1 MSKLDLC
8 WQLPFFNNLF
18 NLFTLNFSSFLLLA
32 ASSLVAQPLKAQEI
46 KQLEVQKVHSATL
59 KTVSIST
66 EPLKNSKVETKAISA
81 AKSLLTIS
89 PAIGSLDS
97 LRSPV
102 AIGEKTANHSLE
114 SITVKQFEVV
124 GSTVFSQKELQAVT
138 APFIDRPLSF
148 ADLFQARSAIT
159 QLYTDHGY
167 INSGAYIPPQEL
179 QDGTVTIQVVE
190 GELET
195 INVTGTERL
204 NPDYIRSRIEVA
216 GSKPVKI
223 DSLLEALQMLRL
235 DPLIENVS
243 AELSAGVRPGTSILD
258 VQIQEADAFTVFTQ
272 VDNQGPP
279 SVGTNEISAGL
290 SHGNLFGFGDRF
302 DFSYSHTEGR
312 NSFDAT
318 YAIPI
323 NARNGKLRFAL
334 GTNFNEVIEE
344 PFNTLDIQSNYRYY
358 ELDFRQSLILKPTQE
373 LAIGIS
379 LSYQNSKTSLLDTPF
394 PLARGADEDGKT
406 KISAVRFWQEWV
418 ARNEEQV
425 IALRSQLSVGL
436 DFFDATLDKDA
447 PDSSFFAWRGQA
459 QWVRR
464 LDEDFLFILRGDIQL
479 APQAL
484 VPLEQFQLADANTV
498 IGYPQNV
505 AVGDNGLFA
514 AAELR
519 IPIMRIRRIDG
530 VIQLTP
536 FFNIGTVWNSDDIEI
551 NYQTLPA
558 IGLGLNFTAGD
569 RFNARCYWGIPLV
582 DVELGSEETSLQ
594 EKGIYFLFNYNF
606 F

>member
-1 MSKLDLC
+1 MSKLDVC
-8 WQLPFFNNLF
+8 WQLSFLNNLF
-18 NLFTLNFSSFLLLA
+18 NLFTLNFFSFLLLA

-46 KQLEVQKVHSATL
+46 KQFEVQKVNNTALT
-59 KTVSIST
+59 TVSTST
-66 EPLKNSKVETKAISA
+66 ERLHVETKAISK
-81 AKSLLTIS
+81 AKSF
-89 PAIGSLDS
+89 GSLDS
-97 LRSPV
+97 LRFPI
-102 AIGEKTANHSLE
+102 ARGEKTANQRLE
-114 SITVKQFEVV
+114 SITVKKFEIV
-124 GSTVFSQKELQAVT
+124 GSTVFSQQELQAVT

-148 ADLFQARSAIT
+148 AELFQVRSAIT
-159 QLYTDHGY
+159 KLYTDRGY

-179 QDGTVTIQVVE
+179 QNGTVIIQVLE
-190 GELET
+190 GELEA
-195 INVTGTERL
+195 INVTGTKRL
-204 NPDYIRSRIEVA
+204 NPNYIRRRIEVA
-216 GSKPVKI
+216 ASKPVKI
-223 DSLLEALQMLRL
+223 DSLLEALQILRL

-258 VQIQEADAFTVFTQ
+258 VQIQEADALTVFTQ
-272 VDNQGPP
+272 VNNQGPP
-279 SVGTNEISAGL
+279 SVGTNQISAGL

-302 DFSYSHTEGR
+302 DFSYTHTKGR

-318 YAIPI
+318 YAIPV
-323 NARNGKLRFAL
+323 NARNSKLRFAL

-344 PFNTLDIQSNYRYY
+344 PFNTLDIQSNSRYY
-358 ELDFRQSLILKPTQE
+358 ELDFRQPLLLKPTQE

-379 LSYQNSKTSLLDTPF
+379 FSRQESETSLFDTPF
-394 PLARGADEDGKT
+394 PLSRGADEDGNT

-418 ARNEEQV
+418 ARNEQQV
-425 IALRSQLSVGL
+425 IALRSQFSVGL
-436 DFFDATLDKDA
+436 EVFDATFNEDA
-447 PDSSFFAWRGQA
+447 PDSSFFVWRGQA
-459 QWVRR
+459 QWIRQF
-464 LDEDFLFILRGDIQL
+464 DEDFLFILRGDIQL

-505 AVGDNGLFA
+505 AVGDNGFFA

-536 FFNIGTVWNSDDIEI
+536 FFNIGTVWNSDKLKIE
-551 NYQTLPA
+551 YSTLPA

-569 RFNARCYWGIPLV
+569 RFNARLDWGIPFV
-582 DVELGSEETSLQ
+582 DVDLGSEKNSLQ
-594 EKGIYFLFNYNF
+594 EKGIYFSINYNF

>member
-1 MSKLDLC
+1 MSKLDVC
-8 WQLPFFNNLF
+8 WQLSFLNNLF
-18 NLFTLNFSSFLLLA
+18 NLFTLNFFSFLLLA

-46 KQLEVQKVHSATL
+46 KQLEVEKVNNATL
-59 KTVSIST
+59 KTVSI
-66 EPLKNSKVETKAISA
+66 I
-81 AKSLLTIS
+81 
-89 PAIGSLDS
+89 
-97 LRSPV
+97 
-102 AIGEKTANHSLE
+102 
-114 SITVKQFEVV
+114 VKKFEIV

-159 QLYTDHGY
+159 KLYTDSGY
-167 INSGAYIPPQEL
+167 MNSGAYIPPQEL
-179 QDGTVTIQVVE
+179 QNGTVIIQIVE
-190 GELET
+190 GELEA
-195 INVTGTERL
+195 INVTGTKRL
-204 NPDYIRSRIEVA
+204 NPDYIRRRIELA

-279 SVGTNEISAGL
+279 SVGTNQISAGL

-302 DFSYSHTEGR
+302 DFNYTHTEGR
-312 NSFDAT
+312 NNFDAT
-318 YAIPI
+318 YAIPV
-323 NARNGKLRFAL
+323 NARNGKLIFAL

-344 PFNTLDIQSNYRYY
+344 PFNTLDIQSNSRYY
-358 ELDFRQSLILKPTQE
+358 ELDFRQPLLLKPTQE

-379 LSYQNSKTSLLDTPF
+379 FSRQESETSLLDTPF
-394 PLARGADEDGKT
+394 PLSRGADEDGKT

-418 ARNEEQV
+418 TRNEQQV
-425 IALRSQLSVGL
+425 IALRSQFSVGL
-436 DFFDATLDKDA
+436 ELFDATLNQDA
-447 PDSSFFAWRGQA
+447 PDSSFFVWRGQA
-459 QWVRR
+459 QWIRR
-464 LDEDFLFILRGDIQL
+464 FDEDFLFILRGDIQL

-505 AVGDNGLFA
+505 AVGDNGFFA

-536 FFNIGTVWNSDDIEI
+536 FFNIGTVWNSDELKIE
-551 NYQTLPA
+551 YPTLPA

-569 RFNARCYWGIPLV
+569 RFNARLDWGIPFV
-582 DVELGSEETSLQ
+582 DVEFGSEENSLQ
-594 EKGIYFLFNYNF
+594 EKGIYFSINYNF

>member
-1 MSKLDLC
+1 MSKLDVC
-8 WQLPFFNNLF
+8 WQLPFLNNLF
-18 NLFTLNFSSFLLLA
+18 NLFTLNFFSFLLLA

-46 KQLEVQKVHSATL
+46 KQLEVEKVNNATL
-59 KTVSIST
+59 KTVSI
-66 EPLKNSKVETKAISA
+66 I
-81 AKSLLTIS
+81 
-89 PAIGSLDS
+89 
-97 LRSPV
+97 
-102 AIGEKTANHSLE
+102 
-114 SITVKQFEVV
+114 VKKFEIV
-124 GSTVFSQKELQAVT
+124 GSTVFSQQELQAVT

-159 QLYTDHGY
+159 KLYTDSGY
-167 INSGAYIPPQEL
+167 MNSGAYIPPQEL
-179 QDGTVTIQVVE
+179 QNGTVIIQIVE

-195 INVTGTERL
+195 INVTGTKRL
-204 NPDYIRSRIEVA
+204 NPDYIRRRIELA

-279 SVGTNEISAGL
+279 SVGTNQISAGL

-302 DFSYSHTEGR
+302 DFNYTHTEGR
-312 NSFDAT
+312 NNFDAT
-318 YAIPI
+318 YAIPV
-323 NARNGKLRFAL
+323 NARNGKLIFAL

-344 PFNTLDIQSNYRYY
+344 PFNTLDIQSNSRYY
-358 ELDFRQSLILKPTQE
+358 ELDFRQPLLLKPTQE

-379 LSYQNSKTSLLDTPF
+379 FSRQESETSLLDTPF
-394 PLARGADEDGKT
+394 PLSRGADEDGNT

-418 ARNEEQV
+418 TRNEQQV
-425 IALRSQLSVGL
+425 IALRSQFSVGL
-436 DFFDATLDKDA
+436 ELFDATLNQDA
-447 PDSSFFAWRGQA
+447 PDSSFFVWRGQA
-459 QWVRR
+459 QWIRQF
-464 LDEDFLFILRGDIQL
+464 DEDFLFILRGDIQL

-505 AVGDNGLFA
+505 AVGDNGFFA

-536 FFNIGTVWNSDDIEI
+536 FFNIGTVWNSDELKIE
-551 NYQTLPA
+551 YSTLPA

-569 RFNARCYWGIPLV
+569 RFNARLDWGIPFV
-582 DVELGSEETSLQ
+582 DVEFGSEENSLQ
-594 EKGIYFLFNYNF
+594 EKGIYFSINYNF

>member
-1 MSKLDLC
+1 M
-8 WQLPFFNNLF
+8 
-18 NLFTLNFSSFLLLA
+18 
-32 ASSLVAQPLKAQEI
+32 
-46 KQLEVQKVHSATL
+46 
-59 KTVSIST
+59 
-66 EPLKNSKVETKAISA
+66 
-81 AKSLLTIS
+81 
-89 PAIGSLDS
+89 
-97 LRSPV
+97 
-102 AIGEKTANHSLE
+102 
-114 SITVKQFEVV
+114 
-124 GSTVFSQKELQAVT
+124 
-138 APFIDRPLSF
+138 
-148 ADLFQARSAIT
+148 
-159 QLYTDHGY
+159 
-167 INSGAYIPPQEL
+167 NSGAYIPPQEL
-179 QDGTVTIQVVE
+179 QNGTVIIQIVE

-195 INVTGTERL
+195 INVTGTKRL
-204 NPDYIRSRIEVA
+204 NPDYIRRRIELA

-279 SVGTNEISAGL
+279 SVGTNQISAGL

-302 DFSYSHTEGR
+302 DFNYTHTEGR
-312 NSFDAT
+312 NNFDAT
-318 YAIPI
+318 YAIPV
-323 NARNGKLRFAL
+323 NARNGKLIFAL

-344 PFNTLDIQSNYRYY
+344 PFNTLDIQSNSRYY
-358 ELDFRQSLILKPTQE
+358 ELDFRQPLLLKPTQE

-379 LSYQNSKTSLLDTPF
+379 FSRQESETSLLDTPF
-394 PLARGADEDGKT
+394 PLSRGADEDGNT

-418 ARNEEQV
+418 TRNEQQV
-425 IALRSQLSVGL
+425 IALRSQFSVGL
-436 DFFDATLDKDA
+436 ELFDATLNQDA
-447 PDSSFFAWRGQA
+447 PDSSFFVWRGQA
-459 QWVRR
+459 QWIRQF
-464 LDEDFLFILRGDIQL
+464 DEDFLFILRGDIQL

-505 AVGDNGLFA
+505 AVGDNGFFA

-536 FFNIGTVWNSDDIEI
+536 FFNIGTVWNSDELKIE
-551 NYQTLPA
+551 YSTLPA

-569 RFNARCYWGIPLV
+569 RFNARLDWGIPFV
-582 DVELGSEETSLQ
+582 DVEFGSEENSLQ
-594 EKGIYFLFNYNF
+594 EKGIYFSINYNF